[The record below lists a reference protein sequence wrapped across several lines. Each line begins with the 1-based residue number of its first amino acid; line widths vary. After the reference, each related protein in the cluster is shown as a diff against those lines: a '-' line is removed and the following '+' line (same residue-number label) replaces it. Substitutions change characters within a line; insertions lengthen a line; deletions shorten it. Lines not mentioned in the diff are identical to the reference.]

1 MYIMWWMKMVKQGKM
16 KQINLKLTEKQNAQL
31 ETLSQELGGISI
43 ADLIRLA
50 IGDLC
55 IKYEKLLEKQV

>member
-1 MYIMWWMKMVKQGKM
+1 MVKDGRM

-43 ADLIRLA
+43 SDLIRLA

-55 IKYEKLLEKQV
+55 IKYSDLL

>member
-1 MYIMWWMKMVKQGKM
+1 MNVVKEGKM
-16 KQINLKLTEKQNAQL
+16 KQINLKLTENQNKQL

-43 ADLIRLA
+43 SDLIRLA

-55 IKYEKLLEKQV
+55 IKYSNLLEKGP

>member
-1 MYIMWWMKMVKQGKM
+1 MGRGLIMRKLENV

-55 IKYEKLLEKQV
+55 IKYSELVEE

>member
-1 MYIMWWMKMVKQGKM
+1 MYTKWGMKMVKEGKM

-43 ADLIRLA
+43 SDLIRLA

-55 IKYEKLLEKQV
+55 IKYEKILK

>member
-1 MYIMWWMKMVKQGKM
+1 MYIKWWMKMVKQGKM

-55 IKYEKLLEKQV
+55 IKYSNLMDK

>member
-1 MYIMWWMKMVKQGKM
+1 MYTKWGM

-43 ADLIRLA
+43 TDLIRLS

-55 IKYEKLLEKQV
+55 IKYEKLLNDNFIGEEKL